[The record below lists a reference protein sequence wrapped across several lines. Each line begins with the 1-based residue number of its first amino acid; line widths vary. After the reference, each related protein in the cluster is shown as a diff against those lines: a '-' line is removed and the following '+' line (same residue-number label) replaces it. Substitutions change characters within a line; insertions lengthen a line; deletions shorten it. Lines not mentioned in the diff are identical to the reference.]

1 MLKGRKIQKKKNKTK
16 EEDVRRKKNFEGRK
30 IRKNQ
35 KKKKSEG
42 NSNKERYKVL
52 NKSSVRLREEK

>member
-35 KKKKSEG
+35 KKKRV
-42 NSNKERYKVL
+42 KEIQIKKDTKFSIKVRYV
-52 NKSSVRLREEK
+52 